1 MARRRDLGLLAGVSA
16 CFLLSGF
23 AALLYQTA
31 WLRQFSIAFGTSELA
46 VAAVLAAYMG
56 GLGTGAAVAGRLLG
70 RIRRPILVYGLLEGG
85 VALSALCVPA
95 LLDGASWLH
104 VKALGGLLELPES
117 GGLAQPL
124 YYLFVSFLILALPT
138 GFMGATLPLLTRYA
152 VRQDAQVGPRIAWL
166 YGINTAGAVLGA
178 LTAAFLVLPALGLRA
193 TVWVGVAV
201 NGLVFLVAA
210 VLAVKHAPTIADESA
225 TPLASG
231 SLEPAGPPSKGATRQ
246 DRTPSRGRD
255 GGKRPA
261 AKRRPRKRRAATISG
276 RSASRTRLAEMPL
289 ARRAFWI
296 LPLILLSGANAFL
309 YEVLW
314 TRLLNH
320 LLGGTIYAFATML
333 ASFLSGIAIGSL
345 AATRLAR
352 RRERAGWMFAACQFA
367 VGVAS
372 AAAYFWL
379 ERHVPGAAGLAA
391 NASLAALVILPAT
404 LFIGAT
410 FPLAVRVL
418 SSGAADASSA
428 TARVYAWNT
437 VGAIVGSILAGF
449 LLIPWLGFEGAIRLA
464 VGVNFGLGAA
474 TLFAVSGTGLGALG
488 GALAAV
494 MAVALHRPSPPLNLL
509 NVSVVDSGRGGEPVF
524 YAAGRSATVLMKREG
539 GYFYLRT
546 NGLPEAFVEPA
557 GAVPMRHSQKWLT
570 ALPVVA
576 RPDAR
581 DVLIVG
587 FGGGVAIEGVPPTVA
602 AIDVIEIEP
611 EVIAANRAVAERRR
625 YNPLTDE
632 RLKIIT
638 NDARNAL
645 MLTRKTYDVIAS
657 QPSHPWTAGA
667 SHLYTEEFVGLA
679 KERLR
684 PQGVFVQWI
693 NSLFVDAALL
703 RSLTAT
709 LLGRFAEVRLYQPAP
724 GALLFLASDGGLNLE
739 SQAAEHGRPLTDAAL
754 HYASVGINAVE
765 DLVVALQADTQGLR
779 RFVGHAPANSDN
791 DNRMALFSRSGGD
804 GLTTKAVFE
813 LLSPQDPLLNQ
824 GSWIHQGSAA
834 FNLPYVAE
842 RLIAQ
847 GFASRAAA
855 LVRSAPNPSAA
866 MTITGLGLR
875 RAGLFEDSEAAFA
888 QALRE
893 DPANIQACYALTR
906 HHLGRLA
913 EGTAPARI
921 LAAAQALQ
929 GSAAAVVRGWRLAKQ
944 RNWRGLARLDALLG
958 QAEPTDLWYPQ
969 AVQLRADWRVQ
980 GSRQRRDHM
989 DALHMLNRA
998 LMVSAATDLLVI
1010 RAGAAMRL
1018 GEIAAF
1024 TETAMQVQAQ
1034 MAKKLDRAEGGN
1046 TALGERDLKAMQTRT
1061 AGFIRQLASP
1071 FTAPVGERAE
1081 EVRTQFE
1088 TLSKRL
1094 GAHAAKSP
1102 KSAQQPTFNP

>member
-1 MARRRDLGLLAGVSA
+1 MERKDGGLADDRQSKRGLHLIVSRKSQALAQPAARGRELGLLTGVSA

-31 WLRQFSIAFGTSELA
+31 WLRQFSIVFGTSELA

-56 GLGTGAAVAGRLLG
+56 GLGAGAALAGRFLG
-70 RIRRPILVYGLLEGG
+70 RIRRPVLVYALLEGG
-85 VALSALCVPA
+85 VALAALCVPA

-104 VKALGGLLELPES
+104 LKALGGLPELPES

-152 VRQDAQVGPRIAWL
+152 VYQDAQVGPRIAWL
-166 YGINTAGAVLGA
+166 YGINTLGAVLGA
-178 LTAAFLVLPALGLRA
+178 LTTAFLMLPALGLQA

-210 VLAVKHAPTIADESA
+210 LLALKQVPT
-225 TPLASG
+225 T
-231 SLEPAGPPSKGATRQ
+231 
-246 DRTPSRGRD
+246 
-255 GGKRPA
+255 
-261 AKRRPRKRRAATISG
+261 KRRERRSAAVSG
-276 RSASRTRLAEMPL
+276 RSASRTPAAEIPL

-309 YEVLW
+309 YELLW

-345 AATRLAR
+345 AAARLAR
-352 RRERAGWMFAACQFA
+352 GRERAGWMFAACQFA
-367 VGVAS
+367 IGLTS
-372 AAAYFWL
+372 AAVYFWL
-379 ERHVPGAAGLAA
+379 ERRVPGAAGLAA
-391 NASLAALVILPAT
+391 NASLAALVILPAA
-404 LFIGAT
+404 LFVGAT

-418 SSGAADASSA
+418 SDGAADASSA

-437 VGAIVGSILAGF
+437 LGAIAGSVLAGF
-449 LLIPWLGFEGAIRLA
+449 FLIPWLGFEGAVRLA

-474 TLFAVSGTGLGALG
+474 TLLAISGAGLGALG
-488 GALAAV
+488 GALAALL
-494 MAVALHRPSPPLNLL
+494 AVALHRPSPPLNLL
-509 NVSVVDSGRGGEPVF
+509 SVSVVDSGRGGEPVF
-524 YAAGRSATVLMKREG
+524 QAVGRSATVFMKRDG
-539 GYFYLRT
+539 GYFHLRT
-546 NGLPEAFVEPA
+546 NGLPEALIEPA
-557 GAVPMRHSQKWLT
+557 GAAPIRHSQKWLT
-570 ALPVVA
+570 ALPLVA
-576 RPDAR
+576 RPDAK
-581 DVLIVG
+581 DILIVG
-587 FGGGVAIEGVPPTVA
+587 FGGGVAIEGAPPMVA

-625 YNPLTDE
+625 TDPLADE
-632 RLKIIT
+632 RVKVII

-645 MLTRKTYDVIAS
+645 TLTRKTYDLIAS

-667 SHLYTEEFVGLA
+667 SHLYTGEFVGLA

-693 NSLFVDAALL
+693 NSRFVDAALL
-703 RSLTAT
+703 RTLAAT
-709 LLGRFAEVRLYQPAP
+709 LFSRFAEVRLYQPAP

-739 SQAAEHGRPLTDAAL
+739 AQAAKHGRPLTTAEL

-779 RFVGHAPANSDN
+779 RFIGDAPANSDD

-804 GLTTKAVFE
+804 GLSTEALFE
-813 LLSPQDPLLNQ
+813 LMSPQDPLLNPE
-824 GSWIHQGSAA
+824 SWLHQGPTA

-842 RLIAQ
+842 RLIVQ
-847 GFASRAAA
+847 GFAARAAA
-855 LVRSAPNPSAA
+855 LGRRAPDRSAA
-866 MTITGLGLR
+866 MTIAGLGLR
-875 RAGLFEDSEAAFA
+875 RAGRFEDAEAAFT

-893 DPANIQACYALTR
+893 DPANDQARYALTR
-906 HHLGRLA
+906 RHLGRLT
-913 EGTAPARI
+913 EGATPARI

-929 GSAAAVVRGWRLAKQ
+929 GSAAAVARGWRLAKRRDWQ
-944 RNWRGLARLDALLG
+944 GLARLDALLG
-958 QAEPTDLWYPQ
+958 RAEPTDLWYPQ

-980 GSRQRRDHM
+980 GSRQRRDHQ
-989 DALHMLNRA
+989 DALRLLDRA
-998 LMVSAATDLLVI
+998 LMHSAATDLLVI
-1010 RAGAAMRL
+1010 RAAAAVRL
-1018 GEIAAF
+1018 GQAVAF

-1034 MAKKLDRAEGGN
+1034 MAKKLDRTEEGGYP
-1046 TALGERDLKAMQTRT
+1046 LGERDLEAMRSRT

-1071 FTAPVGERAE
+1071 FAAPAGTRAE
-1081 EVRTQFE
+1081 QVRTQFE
-1088 TLSKRL
+1088 ALSKRL
-1094 GAHAAKSP
+1094 GAQGAA
-1102 KSAQQPTFNP
+1102 